1 MSENQTIE
9 PLSPSNWA
17 IKNEQREIKKLK
29 KYKLSP
35 EDKSLLNLKCIDF
48 TSDNPDL
55 LNFLRLKPCLIR
67 DLNWEI
73 REYKI
78 WDNFEDSFYSEL
90 LKIASNWSY
99 KDWNYVDYSFY
110 SARTDAYDPLES
122 CIYAFGD
129 AIERF
134 DINFIKKTFPINKDL
149 KHFIE
154 RMVEQGFLK
163 SRQWHHSNNEKKQLK
178 FIKTKLEELLLSLP
192 LQGDYFDTYSKNFSE
207 LTYKIHTNN
216 NDALIKYINAKD
228 EIAVTDL
235 NSIPSKILNLDL
247 VMQTVHTN
255 IVKQKNKSFSF
266 YQDRMLKF
274 FFYTK
279 KNEFWDL
286 EKISEI
292 FNLIKDHATI
302 WAFEV
307 QWDYFLKYTPHLKNF
322 TAQCSKD
329 YAFQDAYIDHFF
341 NTSSNINGIPNEI
354 SDKYFDEEFWSI
366 IHPKLMNSRNT
377 KPLLDR
383 SIKRGIITD
392 ILQVALLIKQA
403 TEHRDISCHQDDL
416 N

>member
-35 EDKSLLNLKCIDF
+35 KDKSLLNLKYIDF
-48 TSDNPDL
+48 TSDNSDL
-55 LNFLRLKPCLIR
+55 LNFLRLKPCLLR
-67 DLNWEI
+67 DLNWKI
-73 REYKI
+73 RKYKI

-110 SARTDAYDPLES
+110 SARTDAYDPLKQ

-129 AIERF
+129 AVERF
-134 DINFIKKTFPINKDL
+134 DINFIKKTFPKNNDL

-154 RMVEQGFLK
+154 RMVEQGFLI
-163 SRQWHHSNNEKKQLK
+163 SRQWNHSNNEKKQLR

-255 IVKQKNKSFSF
+255 IIKQKNKSF
-266 YQDRMLKF
+266 YKDRMLKF

-279 KNEFWDL
+279 KNELWDL

-302 WAFEV
+302 WAFKV
-307 QWDYFLKYTPHLKNF
+307 QWNYFLKYTPHLKNF

-341 NTSSNINGIPNEI
+341 NTSSNIDGIPNEI

-416 N
+416 H

>member
-1 MSENQTIE
+1 MSKNKIIE
-9 PLSPSNWA
+9 SPYSSNWSTR
-17 IKNEQREIKKLK
+17 NEIIKLK

-35 EDKSLLNLKCIDF
+35 EDQSLLNLKYIDF
-48 TSDNPDL
+48 TSNNPDL
-55 LNFLRLKPCLIR
+55 LNFLRLKPCLMR

-78 WDNFEDSFYSEL
+78 WDNFEESFYSEL

-110 SARTDAYDPLES
+110 STRTDAHDPLEQ

-134 DINFIKKTFPINKDL
+134 DINFIKKTFPKDNDL
-149 KHFIE
+149 KQFIE
-154 RMVEQGFLK
+154 RMVGQGFLK

-192 LQGDYFDTYSKNFSE
+192 LEGDYFDSYSKNFSE

-216 NDALIKYINAKD
+216 KDALIKYINAKD

-235 NSIPSKILNLDL
+235 KRMPSKILNLDL

-255 IVKQKNKSFSF
+255 IAKQKNKSF

-286 EKISEI
+286 EKIPEI

-302 WAFEV
+302 WSFNI

-322 TAQCSKD
+322 TAQCSKNF
-329 YAFQDAYIDHFF
+329 AFQNAYIDHFF
-341 NTSSNINGIPNEI
+341 NTSSNITNIPNEI
-354 SDKYFDEEFWSI
+354 SDQYFDEKFWSI
-366 IHPKLMNSRNT
+366 IHPKLMNNSNT
-377 KPLLDR
+377 KELLDR

-392 ILQVALLIKQA
+392 ILQLALSIKNA
-403 TEHRDISCHQDDL
+403 TEHRDIKCHQDDL

>member
-1 MSENQTIE
+1 MSKNKIIE
-9 PLSPSNWA
+9 SPYSSNWSTR
-17 IKNEQREIKKLK
+17 NEIIKLK

-35 EDKSLLNLKCIDF
+35 EDQSLLNLKYIDF
-48 TSDNPDL
+48 TSNNPDL
-55 LNFLRLKPCLIR
+55 LNFLRLKPCLMR

-78 WDNFEDSFYSEL
+78 WDNFEESFYSEL

-110 SARTDAYDPLES
+110 STRTDAHDPLEQ

-134 DINFIKKTFPINKDL
+134 DINFIKKTFPKDNDL
-149 KHFIE
+149 KQFIE
-154 RMVEQGFLK
+154 RMVGQGFLK

-192 LQGDYFDTYSKNFSE
+192 LEGDYFDSYSKNFSE

-216 NDALIKYINAKD
+216 KDALIKYINAKD

-235 NSIPSKILNLDL
+235 KRMPSKILNLDL

-255 IVKQKNKSFSF
+255 IAKQKNKSF

-274 FFYTK
+274 FFDTK

-286 EKISEI
+286 EKIPEI

-302 WAFEV
+302 WSFNI

-322 TAQCSKD
+322 TAQCSKNF
-329 YAFQDAYIDHFF
+329 AFQNAYIDHFF
-341 NTSSNINGIPNEI
+341 NTSSNITNIPNEI
-354 SDKYFDEEFWSI
+354 SDKYFDEKFWSI
-366 IHPKLMNSRNT
+366 IHPKLINNSNT
-377 KPLLDR
+377 KELLDR

-392 ILQVALLIKQA
+392 ILQLALSIKNA
-403 TEHRDISCHQDDL
+403 TEHRDIKCHQDDL

>member
-1 MSENQTIE
+1 MSKNKIIE
-9 PLSPSNWA
+9 SPYSSNWSTR
-17 IKNEQREIKKLK
+17 NEIIKLK

-35 EDKSLLNLKCIDF
+35 EDQSLLNLKYIDF
-48 TSDNPDL
+48 TSNNPDL
-55 LNFLRLKPCLIR
+55 LNFLRLKPCLMR

-78 WDNFEDSFYSEL
+78 WDNFEESFYSEL

-110 SARTDAYDPLES
+110 STRTDAHDPLEQ

-134 DINFIKKTFPINKDL
+134 DINFIKKTFPKDNDL
-149 KHFIE
+149 KQFIE
-154 RMVEQGFLK
+154 RMVGQGFLK
-163 SRQWHHSNNEKKQLK
+163 SRQWHHSNNERKQLK
-178 FIKTKLEELLLSLP
+178 FIKTQLEELLLSLP
-192 LQGDYFDTYSKNFSE
+192 LEGDYFDSYSKNFSE
-207 LTYKIHTNN
+207 LTYKIHINN
-216 NDALIKYINAKD
+216 KDALIKYINAKD

-235 NSIPSKILNLDL
+235 KRMPSKILNLDL

-255 IVKQKNKSFSF
+255 IAKQKNKSF

-274 FFYTK
+274 FFDTK

-286 EKISEI
+286 EKIPEI

-302 WAFEV
+302 WRFNV

-322 TAQCSKD
+322 TAQCSKNF
-329 YAFQDAYIDHFF
+329 AFQNAYIDHFF
-341 NTSSNINGIPNEI
+341 NTSSNITNIPNEI
-354 SDKYFDEEFWSI
+354 SDKYFDEKFWSI
-366 IHPKLMNSRNT
+366 IHPKLMNNNNT
-377 KPLLDR
+377 KELLDR

-392 ILQVALLIKQA
+392 ILQLALSIKNA
-403 TEHRDISCHQDDL
+403 TEHRDIKCHQDDL

>member
-35 EDKSLLNLKCIDF
+35 KDKSLLNLKYIDF
-48 TSDNPDL
+48 TSDNSDL
-55 LNFLRLKPCLIR
+55 LNFLRLKPCLLR
-67 DLNWEI
+67 DLNWKI
-73 REYKI
+73 RKYKI

-110 SARTDAYDPLES
+110 SARTDAYDPLKQ

-129 AIERF
+129 AVERF
-134 DINFIKKTFPINKDL
+134 DINFIKKTFPKNNDL

-154 RMVEQGFLK
+154 RMVEQGFLI
-163 SRQWHHSNNEKKQLK
+163 SRQWNHSNNEKKQLR

-255 IVKQKNKSFSF
+255 IIKQKNKSF
-266 YQDRMLKF
+266 YKDRMLKF

-302 WAFEV
+302 WAYKV
-307 QWDYFLKYTPHLKNF
+307 QWNYFLKYTPHLKNF

-341 NTSSNINGIPNEI
+341 NTSSNIDGIPNEI

>member
-9 PLSPSNWA
+9 PVSTSNWA

-35 EDKSLLNLKCIDF
+35 NDQSLLNLKYIDF

-192 LQGDYFDTYSKNFSE
+192 LEGDYFDTYSKKFSE

-216 NDALIKYINAKD
+216 KDALIKYINAKD

-235 NSIPSKILNLDL
+235 KRMPSKILNLDL

-255 IVKQKNKSFSF
+255 IVKQKNKSF

-302 WAFEV
+302 WAFKV

-383 SIKRGIITD
+383 SINRGIITD

>member
-192 LQGDYFDTYSKNFSE
+192 LQGDYFDTYDKNFSE

-216 NDALIKYINAKD
+216 KDALIKYINAKD

-235 NSIPSKILNLDL
+235 KRIPSKILNLDL

-292 FNLIKDHATI
+292 FNLIRDHATI
-302 WAFEV
+302 WALKV

-383 SIKRGIITD
+383 SINRGIITD

>member
-9 PLSPSNWA
+9 PVSPSNWA
-17 IKNEQREIKKLK
+17 IKNEQRTITAMK

-35 EDKSLLNLKCIDF
+35 KDQSLLNLKYIDL

-55 LNFLRLKPCLIR
+55 LNFLRLKPCLLR
-67 DLNWEI
+67 DLNYEI

-110 SARTDAYDPLES
+110 SARTEAYDPLKQ

-129 AIERF
+129 AVERF
-134 DINFIKKTFPINKDL
+134 DINFIKKTFPKNNDL

-154 RMVEQGFLK
+154 RMLEQGFLK

-178 FIKTKLEELLLSLP
+178 FVKTKLEELLLSLP
-192 LQGDYFDTYSKNFSE
+192 LEGDYFDTYSKNFSE
-207 LTYKIHTNN
+207 LTYKIHINN
-216 NDALIKYINAKD
+216 KDALIKYINAKD

-235 NSIPSKILNLDL
+235 KRMPSKILNLDL

-255 IVKQKNKSFSF
+255 ITKQKNKSF

-279 KNEFWDL
+279 KNKFWDL
-286 EKISEI
+286 EKIPEI

-302 WAFEV
+302 WAFKV

-329 YAFQDAYIDHFF
+329 FAFQNAYIDHFF
-341 NTSSNINGIPNEI
+341 NTSSNITGIPNEI
-354 SDKYFDEEFWSI
+354 SDKYFDEKFWSI
-366 IHPKLMNSRNT
+366 IHPKLMSNSNT
-377 KPLLDR
+377 KELLDR

-392 ILQVALLIKQA
+392 VLQLALSIKNA
-403 TEHRDISCHQDDL
+403 TEHRDIKCHQDDL

>member
-1 MSENQTIE
+1 MSKNKIIE
-9 PLSPSNWA
+9 SPYSSNWSTR
-17 IKNEQREIKKLK
+17 NEIIKLK

-35 EDKSLLNLKCIDF
+35 EDQSLLNLKYIDF
-48 TSDNPDL
+48 TSNNPDL
-55 LNFLRLKPCLIR
+55 LNFLRLKPCLMR

-78 WDNFEDSFYSEL
+78 WDNFEESFYSEL

-110 SARTDAYDPLES
+110 STRTDAHDPLEQ

-134 DINFIKKTFPINKDL
+134 DINFIKKTFPKDNDL
-149 KHFIE
+149 KQFIE
-154 RMVEQGFLK
+154 RMVGQGFLK

-192 LQGDYFDTYSKNFSE
+192 LEGDYFDSYSKNFSE

-216 NDALIKYINAKD
+216 KDALIKYINAKD

-235 NSIPSKILNLDL
+235 KRMPSKILNLDL

-255 IVKQKNKSFSF
+255 IAKQKNKSF

-286 EKISEI
+286 EKIPEI

-302 WAFEV
+302 WSFNV

-322 TAQCSKD
+322 TAQCSKNF
-329 YAFQDAYIDHFF
+329 AFQNAYIDHFF
-341 NTSSNINGIPNEI
+341 NTSSNITNIPNEI
-354 SDKYFDEEFWSI
+354 SDQYFDEKFWSI
-366 IHPKLMNSRNT
+366 IHPKLMNNSNT
-377 KPLLDR
+377 KELLDR

-392 ILQVALLIKQA
+392 ILQLALSIKNA
-403 TEHRDISCHQDDL
+403 TEHRDIKCHQDDL

>member
-1 MSENQTIE
+1 MSKNKIIE
-9 PLSPSNWA
+9 SPYSSNWSTR
-17 IKNEQREIKKLK
+17 NEIIKLK

-35 EDKSLLNLKCIDF
+35 EDQSLLNLKYIDF
-48 TSDNPDL
+48 TSNNPDL
-55 LNFLRLKPCLIR
+55 LNFLRLKPCLMR

-78 WDNFEDSFYSEL
+78 WDNFEESFYSEL

-110 SARTDAYDPLES
+110 STRTDAHDPLEQ

-134 DINFIKKTFPINKDL
+134 DINFIKKTFPKDNDL
-149 KHFIE
+149 KQFIE
-154 RMVEQGFLK
+154 RMVGQGFLK

-192 LQGDYFDTYSKNFSE
+192 LEGDYFDSYSKNFSE

-216 NDALIKYINAKD
+216 KDALIKYINAKD

-235 NSIPSKILNLDL
+235 KRMPSKILNLDL

-255 IVKQKNKSFSF
+255 IAKQKNKSF

-286 EKISEI
+286 EKIPEI

-302 WAFEV
+302 WSFNI

-322 TAQCSKD
+322 TAQCSKNF
-329 YAFQDAYIDHFF
+329 AFQNAYIDHFF
-341 NTSSNINGIPNEI
+341 NTSSNITNIPNEI
-354 SDKYFDEEFWSI
+354 SDKYFDEKFWSI
-366 IHPKLMNSRNT
+366 IHPKLINNSNT
-377 KPLLDR
+377 KELLDR

-392 ILQVALLIKQA
+392 ILQLALSIKNA
-403 TEHRDISCHQDDL
+403 TEHRDIKCHQDDL

>member
-1 MSENQTIE
+1 MSKNKIIE
-9 PLSPSNWA
+9 SPYSSNWSTR
-17 IKNEQREIKKLK
+17 NEIIKLK

-35 EDKSLLNLKCIDF
+35 EDQSLLNLKYIDF
-48 TSDNPDL
+48 TSNNPDL
-55 LNFLRLKPCLIR
+55 LNFLRLKPCLMR

-78 WDNFEDSFYSEL
+78 WDNFEESFYSEL

-110 SARTDAYDPLES
+110 STRTDAHDPLEQ

-134 DINFIKKTFPINKDL
+134 DINFIKKMFPKDNDL
-149 KHFIE
+149 KQFIE
-154 RMVEQGFLK
+154 RMVELGFLK

-192 LQGDYFDTYSKNFSE
+192 LEGDYFDTYSKNFSE

-216 NDALIKYINAKD
+216 KDALIKYINAKD

-235 NSIPSKILNLDL
+235 KRIPSKILNLDL

-255 IVKQKNKSFSF
+255 IAKQKNKSF

-286 EKISEI
+286 EKIPEI

-302 WAFEV
+302 WSFNI

-322 TAQCSKD
+322 TAQCSKNF
-329 YAFQDAYIDHFF
+329 AFQNAYIDHFF
-341 NTSSNINGIPNEI
+341 NTSSNITNIPNEI
-354 SDKYFDEEFWSI
+354 SDKYFDEKFWSI
-366 IHPKLMNSRNT
+366 IHPKLMNNNNT
-377 KPLLDR
+377 KELLDR

-392 ILQVALLIKQA
+392 ILQLALSIKNA
-403 TEHRDISCHQDDL
+403 TEHRDIKCHQDDL

>member
-35 EDKSLLNLKCIDF
+35 KDKSLLNLKYIDF
-48 TSDNPDL
+48 TSDNSDL
-55 LNFLRLKPCLIR
+55 LNFLRLKPCLLR
-67 DLNWEI
+67 DLNWKI
-73 REYKI
+73 RKYKI

-110 SARTDAYDPLES
+110 SARTDAYDPLKQ

-129 AIERF
+129 AVERF
-134 DINFIKKTFPINKDL
+134 DINFIKKTFPKNNDL

-154 RMVEQGFLK
+154 RMVEQGFLI
-163 SRQWHHSNNEKKQLK
+163 SRQWNHSNNEKKQLR

-255 IVKQKNKSFSF
+255 IIKQKNKSF
-266 YQDRMLKF
+266 YKDRMLKF

-279 KNEFWDL
+279 KNELWDL

-302 WAFEV
+302 WAYKV
-307 QWDYFLKYTPHLKNF
+307 QWNYFLKYTPHLKNF

-341 NTSSNINGIPNEI
+341 NTSSNIDGIPNEI

>member
-1 MSENQTIE
+1 MSKNKIIE
-9 PLSPSNWA
+9 SPYSSNWSTR
-17 IKNEQREIKKLK
+17 NEIIKLK

-35 EDKSLLNLKCIDF
+35 EDQSLLNLKYIDF
-48 TSDNPDL
+48 TSNNPDL
-55 LNFLRLKPCLIR
+55 LNFLRLKPCLMR

-78 WDNFEDSFYSEL
+78 WDNFEESFYSEL

-110 SARTDAYDPLES
+110 STRTDAHDPLEQ

-134 DINFIKKTFPINKDL
+134 DINFIKKTFPKDNDL
-149 KHFIE
+149 KQFIE
-154 RMVEQGFLK
+154 RMVGQGFLK

-192 LQGDYFDTYSKNFSE
+192 LEGDYFDSYSKNFSE

-216 NDALIKYINAKD
+216 KDALIKYINAKD

-235 NSIPSKILNLDL
+235 KRMPSKILNLDL

-255 IVKQKNKSFSF
+255 IAKQKNKSF

-274 FFYTK
+274 FFDTK

-286 EKISEI
+286 EKIPEI

-302 WAFEV
+302 WSFNV

-322 TAQCSKD
+322 TAQCSKNF
-329 YAFQDAYIDHFF
+329 AFQNAYIDHFF
-341 NTSSNINGIPNEI
+341 NTSSNITNIPNEI
-354 SDKYFDEEFWSI
+354 SDQYFDEKFWSI
-366 IHPKLMNSRNT
+366 IHPKLMNNSNT
-377 KPLLDR
+377 KELLDR

-392 ILQVALLIKQA
+392 ILQLALSIKNA
-403 TEHRDISCHQDDL
+403 TEHRDIKCHQDDL

>member
-1 MSENQTIE
+1 MSKNKIIE
-9 PLSPSNWA
+9 SPYSSNWSTR
-17 IKNEQREIKKLK
+17 NEIIKLK

-35 EDKSLLNLKCIDF
+35 EDQSLLNLKYIDF
-48 TSDNPDL
+48 TSNNPDL
-55 LNFLRLKPCLIR
+55 LNFLRLKPCLMR

-78 WDNFEDSFYSEL
+78 WDNFEESFYSEL

-110 SARTDAYDPLES
+110 STRTDAHDPLEQ

-134 DINFIKKTFPINKDL
+134 DINFIKKTFPKDNDL
-149 KHFIE
+149 KQFIE
-154 RMVEQGFLK
+154 RMVGQGFLK

-192 LQGDYFDTYSKNFSE
+192 LEGDYFDSYSKNFSE

-216 NDALIKYINAKD
+216 KDALIKYINAKD

-235 NSIPSKILNLDL
+235 KRMPSKILNLDL

-255 IVKQKNKSFSF
+255 IAKQKNKSF

-286 EKISEI
+286 EKIPEI

-302 WAFEV
+302 WSFNV

-322 TAQCSKD
+322 TAQCSKNF
-329 YAFQDAYIDHFF
+329 AFQNAYIDHFF
-341 NTSSNINGIPNEI
+341 NTSSNITNIPNEI
-354 SDKYFDEEFWSI
+354 SDKYFDEKFWSI
-366 IHPKLMNSRNT
+366 IHPKLMNNSNT
-377 KPLLDR
+377 KELLDR

-392 ILQVALLIKQA
+392 ILQLALSIKNA
-403 TEHRDISCHQDDL
+403 TEHRDTKCHQDDL

>member
-1 MSENQTIE
+1 MSKNKIIE
-9 PLSPSNWA
+9 SPYSSNWSTR
-17 IKNEQREIKKLK
+17 NEIIKLK

-35 EDKSLLNLKCIDF
+35 EDQSLLNLKYIDF
-48 TSDNPDL
+48 TSNNPDL
-55 LNFLRLKPCLIR
+55 LNFLRLKPCLMR

-78 WDNFEDSFYSEL
+78 WDNFEESFYSEL

-110 SARTDAYDPLES
+110 STRTDAHDPLEQ

-134 DINFIKKTFPINKDL
+134 DINFIKKTFPKDNDL
-149 KHFIE
+149 KQFIE
-154 RMVEQGFLK
+154 RMVGQGFLK

-192 LQGDYFDTYSKNFSE
+192 LEGDYFDSYSKNFSE

-216 NDALIKYINAKD
+216 KDALIKYINAKD

-235 NSIPSKILNLDL
+235 KRMPSKILNLDL

-255 IVKQKNKSFSF
+255 IAKQKNKSF

-286 EKISEI
+286 EKIPEI

-302 WAFEV
+302 WSFNV

-322 TAQCSKD
+322 TAQCSKNF
-329 YAFQDAYIDHFF
+329 AFQNAYIDHFF
-341 NTSSNINGIPNEI
+341 NTSSNITNIPNEI
-354 SDKYFDEEFWSI
+354 SDQYFDEKFWSI
-366 IHPKLMNSRNT
+366 IHPKLMNNSNT
-377 KPLLDR
+377 KELLDR

-392 ILQVALLIKQA
+392 ILQLALSIKNA
-403 TEHRDISCHQDDL
+403 TEHRDTKCHQDDL

>member
-1 MSENQTIE
+1 
-9 PLSPSNWA
+9 
-17 IKNEQREIKKLK
+17 
-29 KYKLSP
+29 
-35 EDKSLLNLKCIDF
+35 
-48 TSDNPDL
+48 
-55 LNFLRLKPCLIR
+55 
-67 DLNWEI
+67 
-73 REYKI
+73 
-78 WDNFEDSFYSEL
+78 L

-99 KDWNYVDYSFY
+99 KDWNYADYSFY
-110 SARTDAYDPLES
+110 SARTDAYDPLRE

-129 AIERF
+129 AVERF
-134 DINFIKKTFPINKDL
+134 DINFIKKTFPKDNDL
-149 KHFIE
+149 KQFIE
-154 RMVEQGFLK
+154 RMVGQGFLK

-192 LQGDYFDTYSKNFSE
+192 LEGDYFDSYSKNFSE

-216 NDALIKYINAKD
+216 KDALIKYINAKD

-235 NSIPSKILNLDL
+235 KRMPSKILNLDL

-255 IVKQKNKSFSF
+255 IAKQKNKSF

-286 EKISEI
+286 EKIPEI

-302 WAFEV
+302 WSFNI

-322 TAQCSKD
+322 TAQCSKNF
-329 YAFQDAYIDHFF
+329 AFQNAYIDHFF
-341 NTSSNINGIPNEI
+341 NTSSNITNIPNEI
-354 SDKYFDEEFWSI
+354 SDKYFDEKFWSI
-366 IHPKLMNSRNT
+366 IHPKLMNNNNT
-377 KPLLDR
+377 KELLDR

-392 ILQVALLIKQA
+392 ILQLALSIKNA
-403 TEHRDISCHQDDL
+403 TEHRDIKCHQDDL

>member
-35 EDKSLLNLKCIDF
+35 KDKSLLNLKYIDF
-48 TSDNPDL
+48 TSDNSDL
-55 LNFLRLKPCLIR
+55 LNFLRLKPCLLR
-67 DLNWEI
+67 DLNWKI
-73 REYKI
+73 RKYKI

-110 SARTDAYDPLES
+110 SARTDAYDPLKQ

-129 AIERF
+129 AVERF
-134 DINFIKKTFPINKDL
+134 DINFIKKTFPKNNDL

-154 RMVEQGFLK
+154 RMVEQGFLI
-163 SRQWHHSNNEKKQLK
+163 SRQWNHSNNEKKQLR

-192 LQGDYFDTYSKNFSE
+192 LQGDYFDTYSKIFSE

-255 IVKQKNKSFSF
+255 IIKQKNKSF
-266 YQDRMLKF
+266 YKDRMLKF

-279 KNEFWDL
+279 KNELWDL

-302 WAFEV
+302 WAFKV
-307 QWDYFLKYTPHLKNF
+307 QWNYFLKYTPHLKNF

-341 NTSSNINGIPNEI
+341 NTSSNIDGIPNEI

-377 KPLLDR
+377 KLLLDR

>member
-35 EDKSLLNLKCIDF
+35 KDKSLLNLKYIDF

-110 SARTDAYDPLES
+110 SARTDAYDPLKQ

-129 AIERF
+129 AVERF
-134 DINFIKKTFPINKDL
+134 DINFIKKTFPKNNDL

-154 RMVEQGFLK
+154 RMVEQGFLI
-163 SRQWHHSNNEKKQLK
+163 SRQWNHSNNEKKQLR

-192 LQGDYFDTYSKNFSE
+192 LQGDYFDTYSKKFSE
-207 LTYKIHTNN
+207 LTYKIHINN
-216 NDALIKYINAKD
+216 KDALIKYINAKD

-235 NSIPSKILNLDL
+235 KRIPSKILNLDL

-255 IVKQKNKSFSF
+255 IVKQKNKSF
-266 YQDRMLKF
+266 YKDRMLKF

-302 WAFEV
+302 WAYKV
-307 QWDYFLKYTPHLKNF
+307 QWNYFLKYTPHLKNF

-341 NTSSNINGIPNEI
+341 NTSSNIDGIPNEI

-416 N
+416 H

>member
-1 MSENQTIE
+1 MSKNKIIE
-9 PLSPSNWA
+9 SPYSSNWSTR
-17 IKNEQREIKKLK
+17 NEIIKLK

-35 EDKSLLNLKCIDF
+35 EDQSLLNLKYIDF
-48 TSDNPDL
+48 TSNNPDL
-55 LNFLRLKPCLIR
+55 LNFLRLKPCLMR

-78 WDNFEDSFYSEL
+78 WDNFEESFYSEL

-110 SARTDAYDPLES
+110 STRTDAHDPLEQ

-134 DINFIKKTFPINKDL
+134 DINFIKKTFPKDNDL
-149 KHFIE
+149 KQFIE
-154 RMVEQGFLK
+154 RMVGQGFLK

-192 LQGDYFDTYSKNFSE
+192 LEGDYFDSYSKNFSE

-216 NDALIKYINAKD
+216 KDALIKYINAKD

-235 NSIPSKILNLDL
+235 KRMPSKILNLDL

-255 IVKQKNKSFSF
+255 IAKQKNKSF

-286 EKISEI
+286 EKIPEI

-302 WAFEV
+302 WSFNI

-322 TAQCSKD
+322 TAQCSKNF
-329 YAFQDAYIDHFF
+329 AFQNAYIDHFF
-341 NTSSNINGIPNEI
+341 NTSSNITNIPNEI
-354 SDKYFDEEFWSI
+354 SDKYFDEKFWSI
-366 IHPKLMNSRNT
+366 IHPKLINNSNT
-377 KPLLDR
+377 KELLDR

-392 ILQVALLIKQA
+392 ILQLALSIKNA
-403 TEHRDISCHQDDL
+403 TEHRDTKCHQDDL

>member
-1 MSENQTIE
+1 MSKNKIIE
-9 PLSPSNWA
+9 SPYSSNWSTR
-17 IKNEQREIKKLK
+17 NEIIKLK

-35 EDKSLLNLKCIDF
+35 EDQSLLNLKYIDF
-48 TSDNPDL
+48 TSNNPDL
-55 LNFLRLKPCLIR
+55 LNFLRLKPCLMR

-78 WDNFEDSFYSEL
+78 WDNFEESFYSEL

-110 SARTDAYDPLES
+110 STRTDAHDPLKQ

-134 DINFIKKTFPINKDL
+134 DINFIKKTFPKDNDL
-149 KHFIE
+149 KQFIE
-154 RMVEQGFLK
+154 RMVGQGFLK

-192 LQGDYFDTYSKNFSE
+192 LEGDYFDSYSKNFSE

-216 NDALIKYINAKD
+216 KDALIKYINAKD

-235 NSIPSKILNLDL
+235 KRMPSKILNLDL

-255 IVKQKNKSFSF
+255 IAKQKNKSF

-286 EKISEI
+286 EKIPEI

-302 WAFEV
+302 WSFNI

-322 TAQCSKD
+322 TAQCSKNF
-329 YAFQDAYIDHFF
+329 AFQNAYIDHFF
-341 NTSSNINGIPNEI
+341 NTSSNITNIPNEI
-354 SDKYFDEEFWSI
+354 SDKYFDEKFWSI
-366 IHPKLMNSRNT
+366 IHPKLINNSNT
-377 KPLLDR
+377 KELLDR

-392 ILQVALLIKQA
+392 ILQLALSIKNA
-403 TEHRDISCHQDDL
+403 TEHRDTKCHQDDL

>member
-1 MSENQTIE
+1 MSKNKIIE
-9 PLSPSNWA
+9 SRYPQNWS
-17 IKNEQREIKKLK
+17 IKNEQGEIIKLK

-35 EDKSLLNLKCIDF
+35 EDQSLLNLKYIDF

-73 REYKI
+73 RAYKI

-99 KDWNYVDYSFY
+99 KDWNYADYSFY
-110 SARTDAYDPLES
+110 SARTDAYDPLRE

-129 AIERF
+129 AVERF
-134 DINFIKKTFPINKDL
+134 DINFIKKTFPKNNDL

-163 SRQWHHSNNEKKQLK
+163 SRQWHHSNNEKKQLN
-178 FIKTKLEELLLSLP
+178 FIKTKLEVLLLSLP
-192 LQGDYFDTYSKNFSE
+192 LEGDYFDTYSKNFSE

-216 NDALIKYINAKD
+216 KDALIKYINVKD

-235 NSIPSKILNLDL
+235 NRIPSKILNLDL

-255 IVKQKNKSFSF
+255 IAKQKNKSF

-286 EKISEI
+286 EKIPEI

-302 WAFEV
+302 WSFNV

-322 TAQCSKD
+322 TAQCSKNF
-329 YAFQDAYIDHFF
+329 AFQNAYIDHFF
-341 NTSSNINGIPNEI
+341 NTSSNITNIPNEI
-354 SDKYFDEEFWSI
+354 SDEYFDEKFWSI
-366 IHPKLMNSRNT
+366 IHPKLMNNSNT
-377 KPLLDR
+377 KELLDR

-392 ILQVALLIKQA
+392 ILQLALAIKNA
-403 TEHRDISCHQDDL
+403 TEHRDIKCHQDDL